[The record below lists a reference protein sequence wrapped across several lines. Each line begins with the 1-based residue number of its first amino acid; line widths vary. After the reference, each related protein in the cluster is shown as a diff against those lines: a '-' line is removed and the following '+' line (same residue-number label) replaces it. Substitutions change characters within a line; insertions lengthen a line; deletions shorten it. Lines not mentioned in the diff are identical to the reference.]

1 MAEGQDPTPFY
12 IRTNAGQTFYVDTLE
27 EALKQFASEDGY
39 RLTLTSDSLEVVI
52 RRSSK
57 ETDEQGI
64 HSILGE
70 AAYNATVIVRN
81 RT

>member
-1 MAEGQDPTPFY
+1 MAEGQEPTPFY
-12 IRTNAGQTFYVDTLE
+12 IRTNNGQTFYVDTLE

-52 RRSSK
+52 RRSRK

-70 AAYNATVIVRN
+70 AAYNASVIIRD

>member
-1 MAEGQDPTPFY
+1 MAEGQEPTPFY
-12 IRTNAGQTFYVDTLE
+12 IRTNIGQTFYVDTLE

-70 AAYNATVIVRN
+70 AAYNASVIIRD